1 MRVAAGDGG
10 VDGVLDLGAG
20 ARGALVEGGLEFGG
34 EEEGGDGADELDDEG
49 AEGDQGLEG
58 VAVGLVLEG
67 LGGEADLVGQVVGVV
82 DEVGGEVVEVGWREG
97 MGMATVL
104 EGIEVALGRAGA
116 AGA

>member
-1 MRVAAGDGG
+1 M
-10 VDGVLDLGAG
+10 LDLGAG
-20 ARGALVEGGLEFGG
+20 ARGELVEGGLEFGG

-58 VAVGLVLEG
+58 VTIGAVLKG

-82 DEVGGEVVEVGWREG
+82 DEVGGEVVEVRGREG
-97 MGMATVL
+97 MGVATVL
-104 EGIEVALGRAGA
+104 EGVEVALGCAGA